1 MEQTPPV
8 RRRRRREREWP
19 PIELG
24 FFFLTVL
31 LALVMTVTG
40 VAMLVDAL
48 RGDQPA
54 GTVTVGQT
62 DGDTQNRD
70 DEASAQ
76 SGQTDGGETDSES
89 AESADTSD
97 LAQYAGASG
106 YAGQLYA
113 LLEDHPEAAYVL
125 RNLSLYPDEI
135 LDFVIRYPEAMPFA
149 ASYPDYINGN
159 LSLEI
164 DLSEE
169 GASDTVPLLIQWDSR
184 WAYRNYGDG
193 LFGYTGCG
201 PTCLSMVALY
211 LNGWDNNDPYT
222 IAQYADENGYYYNG
236 SGSAWTLMS
245 EASAH
250 FGLTATELTLDE
262 NRIIEALESGEPVV
276 CAMGE
281 GDFTDNGHFIVLT
294 GYTEGQG
301 FTVNDPNSPSNS
313 ARTWTFDEISDQI
326 NNLWSFRSSE
336 G

>member
-40 VAMLVDAL
+40 AAMLVDAL
-48 RGDQPA
+48 RDDQPA
-54 GTVTVGQT
+54 GMVTVGQT
-62 DGDTQNRD
+62 N
-70 DEASAQ
+70 
-76 SGQTDGGETDSES
+76 GGETDS
-89 AESADTSD
+89 ESADTSD

-135 LDFVIRYPEAMPFA
+135 LDFVVRYPEAMPFA
-149 ASYPDYINGN
+149 AAYPDYINGN

-169 GASDTVPLLIQWDSR
+169 GAGDTVPLLIQWDSR

-262 NRIIEALESGEPVV
+262 NRIIKALESGEPVV
-276 CAMGE
+276 CAMGK
-281 GDFTDNGHFIVLT
+281 GYFTDNGHFIVLT

-301 FTVNDPNSPSNS
+301 FTVNDPNSTSNS
-313 ARTWTFDEISDQI
+313 ARTWAFDEISDQI